1 MRGYIASPAMANAS
15 LDKNSRPTTTITVV
29 GPKGEKTLT
38 VIIDTGFDGFLSVPS
53 SLLLEVGLPGSITV
67 TGTAVLADNRSIS
80 VQLCLAT
87 IRLDREEQAG
97 MCIIASPTGDAF
109 VGISFLLAFHKKLI
123 VDVTNGRTDLAPSD
137 YIRSEE
143 TA

>member
-1 MRGYIASPAMANAS
+1 MANAS
-15 LDKNSRPTTTITVV
+15 LDKNSRPTTTIIVV

-38 VIIDTGFDGFLSVPS
+38 AIIDTGFDGFLSVPS
-53 SLLLEVGLPGSITV
+53 SELQEVRLPGHITV

-80 VQLCLAT
+80 VRLCLAT
-87 IRLDREEQAG
+87 IRLDRDEQVG

-109 VGISFLLAFHKKLI
+109 VGMTCLLAFHKRLM
-123 VDVTNGRTDLAPSD
+123 VDVTNGHADLAPSD

>member
-1 MRGYIASPAMANAS
+1 MANAS
-15 LDKNSRPTTTITVV
+15 LDKNGRPTTTITVV
-29 GPKGEKTLT
+29 GPKGEKKITAI
-38 VIIDTGFDGFLSVPS
+38 VDTGFDGFLSVCS
-53 SLLLEVGLPGSITV
+53 SDLQEVGLPGNLTV

-97 MCIIASPTGDAF
+97 MCIIASPNGEAF
-109 VGISFLLAFHKKLI
+109 VGMAFLLAFHRKLI
-123 VDVTNGRTDLAPSD
+123 VDATNGRADLPLSD
-137 YIRSEE
+137 YMTRSQE